1 MAFNPNELI
10 IDRVRYVTFNDIKT
24 GEQQFMLTQL
34 EDPSLNCT
42 AEGEDVV
49 DAVGALI
56 TTLYRSKQA
65 EFTASNSLF
74 SLNLAAAQLGSE
86 KEVASSEKK
95 IEVFKYQ
102 FIDVATDATEVTLE
116 QKPVRDSVPFIY
128 AVENGVSAASYKAA
142 AAASATEFV
151 IDYETGKIT
160 LPTGD
165 GKPSKI
171 FVEYKYEAEN
181 AVRVVNS
188 ASDFPEVGS
197 AHIYVIFKD
206 VCTEELI
213 AGQVIFNKAK
223 LDPSS
228 VELGL
233 TATGKHAFTLK
244 AFKDYCSENEEL
256 YTIIATQ

>member
-1 MAFNPNELI
+1 MAFNPNEMI
-10 IDRVRYVTFNDIKT
+10 IDRVRYVTFNNLD

-86 KEVASSEKK
+86 KEVASADSK

-102 FIDVATDATEVTLE
+102 FKDVAADATTVELDET
-116 QKPVRDSVPFIY
+116 PVEGSVQFIY
-128 AVENGVSAASYKAA
+128 KVENGVSTDSYKL
-142 AAASATEFV
+142 ATGEVDDTTFK
-151 IDYETGKIT
+151 INGKTIT

-165 GKPSKI
+165 NKPSKI

-188 ASDFPEVGS
+188 ASDFPEVGT

-213 AGQVIFNKAK
+213 AGQIIFNKAK

-228 VELGL
+228 VELAL

-256 YTIIATQ
+256 YTIIVTQ

>member
-1 MAFNPNELI
+1 MAFNPNEMI
-10 IDRVRYVTFNDIKT
+10 IDRVRYVTFNDLDGK
-24 GEQQFMLTQL
+24 QQFMLTQI

-86 KEVASSEKK
+86 KEVASAGNE
-95 IEVFKYQ
+95 IEVFKYE
-102 FIDVATDATEVTLE
+102 FIPVADGATTVDLAET
-116 QKPVRDSVPFIY
+116 PVEGSVQYIY
-128 AVENGVSAASYKAA
+128 AVENGVSTAAYKLGAGE
-142 AAASATEFV
+142 ATANEFT
-151 IDYETGKIT
+151 INGKTIT
-160 LPTGD
+160 LPTLSEGE
-165 GKPSKI
+165 KLSKI
-171 FVEYKYEAEN
+171 FVEYKYKSEN

-188 ASDFPEVGS
+188 ASDFPEVGT

-206 VCTEELI
+206 VCTEEVI
-213 AGQVIFNKAK
+213 AGQIIFNKAK

-228 VELGL
+228 VELAL

-244 AFKDYCSENEEL
+244 AFKDYCSEDEEL
-256 YTIIATQ
+256 YTIIVTQ